1 MATEGQRSSQ
11 NHVHQTQ
18 LSEKT
23 RASICP
29 RAMQFSRLHL
39 VDLDEITRLRFEASC

>member
-11 NHVHQTQ
+11 NHVHQIQ

-29 RAMQFSRLHL
+29 RTMQFSRLHL
-39 VDLDEITRLRFEASC
+39 VDLNEITNLRFEASC